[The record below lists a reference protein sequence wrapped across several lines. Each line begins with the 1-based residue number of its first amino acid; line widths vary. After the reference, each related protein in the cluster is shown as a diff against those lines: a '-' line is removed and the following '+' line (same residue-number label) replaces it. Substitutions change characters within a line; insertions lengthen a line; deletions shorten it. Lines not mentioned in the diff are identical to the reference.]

1 MANETWDDN
10 QFPLAYLITIRTY
23 GTWLHGDERQSVD
36 RHGKNVF
43 GTERISANADLIA
56 KMEANARFEPFF
68 LNAEQRSAVDN
79 AVRSVCSTRK
89 YVLLAVNVRSN
100 HLHAVVTAPA
110 KPEPIMNAFKAN
122 ATRELRASGLVRLEQ
137 TIWSRGGSRRYL
149 WKDNEV
155 ARAVDYVRYDQGE
168 D

>member
-1 MANETWDDN
+1 MPNESWEDN
-10 QFPLAYLITIRTY
+10 QYPLAYLITIRTY
-23 GTWLHGDERQSVD
+23 GTWLHGDERETVD

-43 GTERISANADLIA
+43 GTERIAPNADFVAKMRANADS
-56 KMEANARFEPFF
+56 EPFVF
-68 LNAEQRSAVDN
+68 NAEQRLVVNDAIRN
-79 AVRSVCSTRK
+79 VCLIRK
-89 YVLLAVNVRSN
+89 YVLLALNVRSN
-100 HLHAVVTAPA
+100 HLHAAVTAAA
-110 KPEPIMNAFKAN
+110 KPELIINAFKAN

-149 WKDNEV
+149 WKDKQV

>member
-1 MANETWDDN
+1 MTNDEWDDN
-10 QFPLAYLITIRTY
+10 RFPLAYLITIRTY

-43 GTERISANADLIA
+43 GTEKIRPNADLVA
-56 KMEANARFEPFF
+56 KMEANAGSGPFV
-68 LNAEQRSAVDN
+68 LDAEQRSVVGD
-79 AVRSVCSTRK
+79 AVRNVCSTRK

-100 HLHAVVTAPA
+100 HLHAVVAA
-110 KPEPIMNAFKAN
+110 AVKPEPIMNAFKAN

-149 WKDNEV
+149 WKDREV